1 MGPRTLRR
9 PDAAISPYP
18 CTVQNCKVGV
28 ESKTMSDLAG
38 KAQLLVHLK
47 VAVLGFK
54 EKRFWLRV
62 RGILSYWTI
71 LDLYPVISN
80 Q

>member
-1 MGPRTLRR
+1 
-9 PDAAISPYP
+9 
-18 CTVQNCKVGV
+18 
-28 ESKTMSDLAG
+28 MSDLAG